1 MPNVSSGLLKVCPA
15 APARWPERNSNCD
28 RGRNNSSAPF
38 TRPTRPAIG
47 LCEPLCCRSAEAT
60 ARPHWQLR
68 WRLAHIAGPESESRG
83 EVYSA
88 ANDRWQASRIF
99 SEVSAMVERVP
110 WLSAR
115 VSIRRHSKE
124 LEDIGK
130 TGTVYAAL
138 SRESG
143 TKHGLSPSFVIYDE
157 LGQSRRPRPVRCLGY
172 GTGQT
177 RSTVD
182 DGDKHTSRT

>member
-1 MPNVSSGLLKVCPA
+1 
-15 APARWPERNSNCD
+15 
-28 RGRNNSSAPF
+28 
-38 TRPTRPAIG
+38 
-47 LCEPLCCRSAEAT
+47 
-60 ARPHWQLR
+60 
-68 WRLAHIAGPESESRG
+68 
-83 EVYSA
+83 
-88 ANDRWQASRIF
+88 
-99 SEVSAMVERVP
+99 VP

-157 LGQSRRPRPVRCLGY
+157 LGQAEGRDLYDALDTAQGKRAAPLMMVISTQAARDEAILSTLIDY
-172 GTGQT
+172 GLRVNRGEVDDPSFHLTLYSAPEDADPWK
-177 RSTVD
+177 RSTW
-182 DGDKHTSRT
+182 KLANPAWRSSRAHVKSQLTISWHIESASSVG